1 MQSQPLFVIGAPR
14 SGTTFLCHVLNRDP
28 RIEITNEC
36 RVFIAFK
43 NLIDTGARR
52 PDLVGREFHDPFARF
67 MRERVGEL
75 VERFYRETLGFTA
88 PIWGDKHPP
97 YADPSVLSGR
107 RRSTPRL
114 PQSGS
119 CLRLIASSL
128 PTAKFIH
135 IHRNPREVAH
145 SLVLKGWTPSVE
157 DGLQVWRQYV
167 EEVVAFMAEI
177 DAERHLTIPYRD
189 LIEEPETTAARI
201 GRFLRLPDC
210 AAIAAFLLMQRQNPT
225 PFSDPVTD
233 VEQAFRRKT
242 PPAGLNRQALAIAG
256 RAATRLGYAG

>member
-1 MQSQPLFVIGAPR
+1 MHSQPLFIVGAPR
-14 SGTTFLCHVLNRDP
+14 SGTTFLCHVLNQDT
-28 RIEITNEC
+28 RIELTNEC
-36 RVFIAFK
+36 RIFVAFK
-43 NLIDTGARR
+43 DLIETRAKR
-52 PDLVGREFHDPFARF
+52 PDLVGQPFRDPFVLF

-75 VERFYRETLGFTA
+75 VERFYRETLGVTA

-107 RRSTPRL
+107 RRSAPRL
-114 PQSGS
+114 PKSGS

-167 EEVVAFMAEI
+167 EEVVAFMIEI
-177 DAERHLTIPYRD
+177 DADRHLTIAYRD
-189 LIEEPETTAARI
+189 LIEEPAGAAARI
-201 GRFLRLPDC
+201 GGFLGLPDC
-210 AAIAAFLLMQRQNPT
+210 AAIAEFLLMQRQSPT

-233 VEQAFRRKT
+233 VGQAFLRKAA
-242 PPAGLNRQALAIAG
+242 PPGLNRQALALAG
-256 RAATRLGYAG
+256 RAAARLGYAG